1 MPPPIELRHWIY
13 GDEES
18 RRYTQDSPIMPDV
31 WMRFGSDPEHPH
43 DLLLTP
49 HADSSAGEL
58 AKALRALP
66 SLRRRHGLR
75 LAYNR
80 SYVVVRLKL
89 DELLHSVLPLSAWWR
104 RELAPVLRA
113 QDAAA
118 TIRGVAARLERR
130 ERDQGRHALHE
141 DETSG
146 NAVWL
151 IGLVGRIVTPPGA
164 TWRAIAKAGFDLL
177 AAFDPDTV
185 KQEPR
190 LWVVNRNREVRLN
203 VWRSRVT
210 VKADAA
216 QRVFQLSCR
225 DLRWA
230 VVDSGIDAAHPAFAA
245 GADGSR
251 VTRTLDFTRLRGLFA
266 VEPDDNEINP
276 EPDMRLREIEGWLD
290 AGRTVDW
297 KLLEDL
303 LVVGPDDA
311 QRVPTHEHGTH
322 VAGVLAA
329 DWRVEDA
336 ARDKKTLEADVQGV
350 CPDLELYDLRVIG
363 EDGTGDEFAMLAA
376 LQYVRWLNANSSIP
390 VLHGVNLSLS
400 IEHDVG
406 AYACGRTP
414 VCEECER
421 LVASGTVVVAAAGN
435 QGRARYT
442 AEDGESDSGGYRS
455 MSITDPG
462 NCDAVITVGSTHR
475 IEPHTYG
482 VSYFSSKGPTGDG
495 RRKPDLLAPGEKIT
509 APVPGG
515 GLKTLDGTSQAAP
528 HVSGAAA
535 LLMARHPE
543 LIGDPGR
550 VKAVLCGTATDLG
563 RLPDFQGAGVVD
575 ALRALQAV

>member
-1 MPPPIELRHWIY
+1 MPTPPTELRRWIY

-31 WMRFGSDPEHPH
+31 WTRFGADPELPH

-49 HADSSAGEL
+49 HAEASAGEL
-58 AKALRALP
+58 AAALRGLP
-66 SLRRRHGLR
+66 SLRRRHGLE

-80 SYVVVRLKL
+80 SYVVVRLTL
-89 DELLHSVLPLSAWWR
+89 PELLHSVLPLSIWWR
-104 RELAPVLRA
+104 RELEPVLRA
-113 QDAAA
+113 RVPVEDL
-118 TIRGVAARLERR
+118 AARLERR
-130 ERDQGRHALHE
+130 RRDQGRHAL
-141 DETSG
+141 DDKETSG

-151 IGLVGRIVTPPGA
+151 IGLVGHIVAAPGA
-164 TWRAIAKAGFDLL
+164 SWRAIAKAGFQLL
-177 AAFDPDTV
+177 SKFDPDAANA
-185 KQEPR
+185 KPI
-190 LWVVNRNREVRLN
+190 LWSVNRNRTVRTN
-203 VWRSRVT
+203 VWRSRIT

-230 VVDSGIDAAHPAFAA
+230 VVDSGIDAGHPAFAA
-245 GADGSR
+245 RGAEGSR

-266 VEPDDNEINP
+266 VAPDDNEVNP
-276 EPDMRLREIEGWLD
+276 EPDMRLREIERWLD
-290 AGRTVDW
+290 TGRSVDW
-297 KLLEDL
+297 KLLEEL
-303 LVVGPDDA
+303 LVVGPDDE
-311 QRVPTHEHGTH
+311 QRVPEHEHGTH

-329 DWRVEDA
+329 DWSVEDA

-363 EDGTGDEFAMLAA
+363 KDGTGDEFAMLAA

-435 QGRARYT
+435 EGRARYT
-442 AEDGESDSGGYRS
+442 AEDGESDSGGYRA
-455 MSITDPG
+455 MSISDPG
-462 NCDAVITVGSTHR
+462 NCEAVITVGSTHR

-495 RRKPDLLAPGEKIT
+495 RRKPDLVAPGEKIT
-509 APVPGG
+509 APVPGD

-543 LIGDPGR
+543 LIGDPAR